1 MDVAKS
7 IFQGL
12 AESVEYE
19 KGDKTKGNRH
29 VVEIADLPHFHGG
42 QIKEIRTKKKLSQAA
57 FARALGV
64 AAKTVEAWEADK
76 NIPSGPVQR
85 ILSMIN
91 QDQEILEKSKILM
104 VK

>member
-12 AESVEYE
+12 AESIEYE
-19 KGDKTKGNRH
+19 KGDITKGNRH

-64 AAKTVEAWEADK
+64 AV
-76 NIPSGPVQR
+76 PSGPVQR

-91 QDQEILEKSKILM
+91 QDQEILEKSKILI